1 MYGTGI
7 DTNDVK
13 KSKGLSSQRA
23 KDLYDEHGPNVLTPP
38 PRVPLWL
45 LFLYQFGNMLM
56 ALLLFAGI
64 LSVVSWAA
72 SPESGYMNLYLGVLL
87 IIVVFATCYQTFSQ
101 EASADNLMEKF
112 RALVPEKGSGTSQ
125 YMHFL
130 YRTNA
135 KLHCNSF
142 TVFYSP

>member
-1 MYGTGI
+1 
-7 DTNDVK
+7 
-13 KSKGLSSQRA
+13 
-23 KDLYDEHGPNVLTPP
+23 
-38 PRVPLWL
+38 
-45 LFLYQFGNMLM
+45 MLM

-112 RALVPEKGSGTSQ
+112 RALVPEKGSG
-125 YMHFL
+125 
-130 YRTNA
+130 NI
-135 KLHCNSF
+135 CISF
-142 TVFYSP
+142 TELMRNYTVTHSPCFIRLDSHSQWRAGSSVCHGVGDWRYYQTAKWR